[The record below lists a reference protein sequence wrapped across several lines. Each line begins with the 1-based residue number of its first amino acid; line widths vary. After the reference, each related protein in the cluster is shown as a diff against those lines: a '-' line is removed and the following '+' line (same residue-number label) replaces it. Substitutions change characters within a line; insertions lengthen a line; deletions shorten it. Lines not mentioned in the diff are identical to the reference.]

1 MLQLAPKCC
10 KFHRKWKVRTQ
21 NAANTVE
28 MAPFSSKMLQNTKE
42 NGQNRKSKK
51 KQNGKK
57 QIPKQFRTH
66 IFHSFFLFPP
76 GVNQWKTLNPLH
88 FFKSGFKNAESPKDL
103 SNKNGLQ

>member
-1 MLQLAPKCC
+1 MRSKMLQLAPKCC

-66 IFHSFFLFPP
+66 IFHSFFCFPLVLTN
-76 GVNQWKTLNPLH
+76 GRPLIH
-88 FFKSGFKNAESPKDL
+88 CIFSKVASRMQNHPRI
-103 SNKNGLQ
+103 